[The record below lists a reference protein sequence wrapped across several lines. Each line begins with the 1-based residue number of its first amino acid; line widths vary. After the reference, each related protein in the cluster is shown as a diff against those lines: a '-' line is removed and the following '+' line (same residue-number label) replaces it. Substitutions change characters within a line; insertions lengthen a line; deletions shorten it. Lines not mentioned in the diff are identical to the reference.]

1 MQITSESIIKNSEA
15 LCDDVVNDVA
25 LKTKL
30 ARLTGI
36 VLAGGAIYGFSM
48 GLRHSLLQALVSA
61 FKVPALFF
69 ITLLICLS
77 TLHFLGLLFGSRLSL
92 SQTLTV
98 LLTGV
103 AVNSVLLGSFAPISL
118 FFLLSGSSYEF
129 LMLMHVSIFFLCGV
143 AGLAYIHKNFY
154 FIRRLSGDNS
164 SNVGFLLPVWMVLYM
179 FVGSQMAYILAP
191 FVGRESTFMLFRVP
205 QDNFYTYIWDIIL
218 QLVR

>member
-1 MQITSESIIKNSEA
+1 MQITAESIIKNSEA

-25 LKTKL
+25 LKAKL

-36 VLAGGAIYGFSM
+36 VLVGGAIYGFSM

-61 FKVPALFF
+61 FKVPVLFF

-103 AVNSVLLGSFAPISL
+103 AVNSVLLGSFAPISV

-129 LMLMHVSIFFLCGV
+129 LMLMHVTIFIICGA
-143 AGLAYIHKNFY
+143 AGLTYIHKNFHY
-154 FIRRLSGDNS
+154 IRQRSGEGS
-164 SNVGFLLPVWMVLYM
+164 SSAGFLLPIWMVLYM

-191 FVGRESTFMLFRVP
+191 FVGRESTFMLFRIP
-205 QDNFYTYIWDIIL
+205 QDNFYTYLWDIIT
-218 QLVR
+218 QLAR

>member
-25 LKTKL
+25 LKIKL

-164 SNVGFLLPVWMVLYM
+164 SNVGFLLPIWMVLYM

>member
-1 MQITSESIIKNSEA
+1 MQITAESIIKSSEA

-25 LKTKL
+25 LKSKL
-30 ARLTGI
+30 TRLTSI

-48 GLRHSLLQALVSA
+48 GLRHSFLQAAVSA

-92 SQTLTV
+92 SQTMTV
-98 LLTGV
+98 LLTGA

-129 LMLMHVSIFFLCGV
+129 LMLMHVTIFIICGV
-143 AGLAYIHKNFY
+143 AGLAYIHKNFHY
-154 FIRRLSGDNS
+154 IRQRSGDSS
-164 SNVGFLLPVWMVLYM
+164 SNAGFLLPIWMVLYM

-191 FVGRESTFMLFRVP
+191 FVGRESVFMLFRVP
-205 QDNFYTYIWDIIL
+205 QDNFYTYLWEIVM
-218 QLVR
+218 QLAR

>member
-1 MQITSESIIKNSEA
+1 MQITAESIIKSSEA
-15 LCDDVVNDVA
+15 LCNDVVNDVA
-25 LKTKL
+25 LKNKL
-30 ARLTGI
+30 MRLTGI

-48 GLRHSLLQALVSA
+48 GLRHSLLQAAVSA
-61 FKVPALFF
+61 LKVPALFF

-103 AVNSVLLGSFAPISL
+103 AVNSVLLASFAPISI

-129 LMLMHVSIFFLCGV
+129 LMLMHVLIFIICGA
-143 AGLAYIHKNFY
+143 AGLTYIHKNFHY
-154 FIRRLSGDNS
+154 IRRLSGDES
-164 SNVGFLLPVWMVLYM
+164 GNVGFLLPIWMMLYM

-191 FVGRESTFMLFRVP
+191 YVGRESTFMLFRIP
-205 QDNFYTYIWDIIL
+205 QDNFYTYLWDIITN
-218 QLVR
+218 LVR

>member
-1 MQITSESIIKNSEA
+1 MQITAESIIKSSEA

-30 ARLTGI
+30 ARLAII
-36 VLAGGAIYGFSM
+36 VVAGGAIYGFSM
-48 GLRHSLLQALVSA
+48 GLRHSLLQAVVSA
-61 FKVPALFF
+61 LKVPALFF

-77 TLHFLGLLFGSRLSL
+77 TLHFLGLLFGSKLTL

-129 LMLMHVSIFFLCGV
+129 LMLLHVTIFYICGV
-143 AGLAYIHKNFY
+143 AGLAYIRKNFHY
-154 FIRRLSGDNS
+154 TRRLSGARS
-164 SNVGFLLPVWMVLYM
+164 SAGFLLPIWMLLYM

-191 FVGRESTFMLFRVP
+191 FVGRESVFMLFRIP
-205 QDNFYTYIWDIIL
+205 QDNFYTYLWQIIL
-218 QLVR
+218 DLLR

>member
-1 MQITSESIIKNSEA
+1 MQITAESIIKSSEA
-15 LCDDVVNDVA
+15 LCNDVVNDVA
-25 LKTKL
+25 LKAKL

-48 GLRHSLLQALVSA
+48 GLRHSLLQAAVSA
-61 FKVPALFF
+61 LKVPALFF

-118 FFLLSGSSYEF
+118 FFLMSGSSYEF
-129 LMLMHVSIFFLCGV
+129 LMLMHVTIFFICGV
-143 AGLAYIHKNFY
+143 AGLAYIHKNFH
-154 FIRRLSGDNS
+154 FIRRLSGDTA
-164 SNVGFLLPVWMVLYM
+164 SNAGFLLPIWMVLYM

-205 QDNFYTYIWDIIL
+205 QDNFYTYLWEIIL
-218 QLVR
+218 QLMR

>member
-1 MQITSESIIKNSEA
+1 MQITAESIIKSSEA

-25 LKTKL
+25 LTAKL
-30 ARLTGI
+30 TRLTGI
-36 VLAGGAIYGFSM
+36 VLTGGAIYGFSM
-48 GLRHSLLQALVSA
+48 GLRHSLLQAVVSA

-164 SNVGFLLPVWMVLYM
+164 SNVGFLLPIWMVLYM